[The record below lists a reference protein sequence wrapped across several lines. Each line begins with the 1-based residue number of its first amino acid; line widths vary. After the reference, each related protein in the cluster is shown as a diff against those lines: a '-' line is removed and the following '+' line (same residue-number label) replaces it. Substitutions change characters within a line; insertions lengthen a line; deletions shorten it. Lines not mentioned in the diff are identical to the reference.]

1 MQRVA
6 AVKHTFTVED
16 VYERAS
22 RTLEKCIRHGAT
34 RMRTHLELDGG
45 VEMRSFEAI
54 EALRRDYAW
63 AIDVEVCVF
72 PQEGLTDN
80 PRSDALLV
88 EGLKRGAKVIG
99 AAPNYDPDHAGQ
111 IHRVFD
117 LAREFDVDIDM
128 HLNSGNSPD
137 EMDIHLV
144 CELTEKYRLGGRV
157 AVGHMCKLSTMPLAD
172 LRALARRIAD
182 AGVAVTVLPATEL
195 FMMGRDQEYN
205 VRRGVAD
212 VNLLVEHGVNCSLST
227 NNVLN
232 PFTPFGDALAAAD
245 GESAGQR
252 LPDQR
257 AAAAAR
263 VLRHADR
270 AVGTADEPE
279 GLRDQGRQSRGYRG
293 AGRDDAGAGGGG
305 DLPPAGGVQA
315 RQRTVTRPRQ
325 NCTGQNDAL
334 RSAAAS
340 NLGDMRPF
348 TRLLAAA
355 RNEMETTVSKL
366 PRQRR
371 QPHRLHDRRLHRSVA
386 TAGDASAAARRD
398 GIVEALVCRGAA
410 AVPPLSRGAHGPARP
425 RRIAGA
431 AAGTAAVDGPAGA
444 GRARTARSS
453 RIAAPVHVVGNS
465 AGGYLAQNLAM
476 ASPERVRSLM
486 LFGSTPGLKN
496 SQAHTWL
503 PRVAREGLRN
513 FLAAT
518 IEDRFPHGH
527 DRGHIEWFLDEAAK
541 NDTAYIG
548 RFVGLMTTLWWADE
562 LPRIKCPTLLVMPGA
577 ETVGSTQNYE
587 IMRAKIPDCELITY
601 EGLPHNIC
609 DIVPDRC
616 AADILAFLRRRFP

>member
-1 MQRVA
+1 MDLIVRNARLAHAPDAPPVDIGVADGRIVAIEAALQADGPEFDAGGCLVCGGLVETHIHLDKSNIIDRCAPETGRQATSMQRVA
-6 AVKHTFTVED
+6 AVKQTFTVED

-22 RTLEKCIRHGAT
+22 RTLEKCIKHGAT

-72 PQEGLTDN
+72 PQEGLTNN
-80 PRSDALLV
+80 PRADALLV
-88 EGLKRGAKVIG
+88 EGLRRGAKVIG

-128 HLNSGNSPD
+128 HLDSGNSPD

-232 PFTPFGDALAAAD
+232 PFTPYRRRVAAAD

-257 AAAAAR
+257 AGAAAR

-270 AVGTADEPE
+270 AVGTADEPA
-279 GLRDQGRQSRGYRG
+279 GLRHRGGQSRGYRG
-293 AGRDDAGAGGGG
+293 AGRDDAGTGGGG
-305 DLPPAGGVQA
+305 DLPSAGGVQA
-315 RQRTVTRPRQ
+315 WE
-325 NCTGQNDAL
+325 G
-334 RSAAAS
+334 
-340 NLGDMRPF
+340 
-348 TRLLAAA
+348 A
-355 RNEMETTVSKL
+355 R
-366 PRQRR
+366 
-371 QPHRLHDRRLHRSVA
+371 
-386 TAGDASAAARRD
+386 
-398 GIVEALVCRGAA
+398 
-410 AVPPLSRGAHGPARP
+410 
-425 RRIAGA
+425 
-431 AAGTAAVDGPAGA
+431 
-444 GRARTARSS
+444 
-453 RIAAPVHVVGNS
+453 
-465 AGGYLAQNLAM
+465 
-476 ASPERVRSLM
+476 
-486 LFGSTPGLKN
+486 
-496 SQAHTWL
+496 
-503 PRVAREGLRN
+503 
-513 FLAAT
+513 
-518 IEDRFPHGH
+518 
-527 DRGHIEWFLDEAAK
+527 
-541 NDTAYIG
+541 
-548 RFVGLMTTLWWADE
+548 
-562 LPRIKCPTLLVMPGA
+562 
-577 ETVGSTQNYE
+577 
-587 IMRAKIPDCELITY
+587 
-601 EGLPHNIC
+601 
-609 DIVPDRC
+609 
-616 AADILAFLRRRFP
+616 